1 MNVSTETLVAQP
13 ALVEPVRRWW
23 SLTLPQL
30 WAFVAVAFTALFL
43 EGKLLSV
50 DLAYQVRG
58 FGLFLTKPRQSK
70 TEGRHFL
77 SDMVVQVAGEPLA
90 FGLLGLRNALKR
102 LISGKRIEG
111 VDR

>member
-50 DLAYQVRG
+50 DLAYQVRAGQIMLGSHSLTIRAMTG
-58 FGLFLTKPRQSK
+58 FVEMP
-70 TEGRHFL
+70 
-77 SDMVVQVAGEPLA
+77 
-90 FGLLGLRNALKR
+90 NA
-102 LISGKRIEG
+102 
-111 VDR
+111 